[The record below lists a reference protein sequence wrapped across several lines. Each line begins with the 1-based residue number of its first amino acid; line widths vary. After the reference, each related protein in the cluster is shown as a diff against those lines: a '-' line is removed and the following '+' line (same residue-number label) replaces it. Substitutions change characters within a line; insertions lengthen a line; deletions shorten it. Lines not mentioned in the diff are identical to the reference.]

1 MKAGRK
7 VPTQSRVSKRAAG
20 ASARQRTQLRIA
32 AARSLGNDGDA
43 HAEID
48 VLPEQEVQ
56 PAKVVQ
62 FTAAAR

>member
-1 MKAGRK
+1 MPA
-7 VPTQSRVSKRAAG
+7 QSRVSKRGSGRKCATAHTIKDRLLVTTG
-20 ASARQRTQLRIA
+20 R
-32 AARSLGNDGDA
+32 GCV